1 MPASVDSLPTSA
13 NQEDHV
19 SMATHAARR
28 LFAMADDLEAI
39 LAIELLAA
47 GQGLDVHQPVL
58 TSPRL
63 QAPHEAL
70 RAKVA
75 TYTTD
80 RFFAPDIEA
89 ARQLVADGGI
99 IAHNADI
106 LPGLESA
113 P

>member
-19 SMATHAARR
+19 SMATPAARR
-28 LFAMADDLEAI
+28 LFAMADDLEGI

-47 GQGLDVHQPVL
+47 GQGLDVHAPVL

-63 QAPHEAL
+63 QAPHQAL
-70 RAKVA
+70 RATVA

-80 RFFAPDIEA
+80 RFFAPDIA
-89 ARQLVADGGI
+89 SARALIGAGSITVD
-99 IAHNADI
+99 NADI
-106 LPGLESA
+106 LPGLESK